1 MYVFLYKN
9 HIIMLI
15 SLGESIRLRRKELK
29 LSQSYVADL
38 AEVSLN
44 TISKIERG
52 EANPTVDVLQKI
64 GNVLGMELKLEI
76 KGLNKLGY
84 ALGSSISE

>member
-1 MYVFLYKN
+1 
-9 HIIMLI
+9 MLI

>member
-1 MYVFLYKN
+1 
-9 HIIMLI
+9 MLI
-15 SLGESIRLRRKELK
+15 SLSDSIRKRRKELR

-38 AEVSLN
+38 AGISPN

-64 GNVLGMELKLEI
+64 ANVLGMVLKLGI
-76 KGLNKLGY
+76 RDLNLDHEDG
-84 ALGSSISE
+84 AGISK

>member
-1 MYVFLYKN
+1 
-9 HIIMLI
+9 MLI

-84 ALGSSISE
+84 AGRSGISEWYCYC

>member
-1 MYVFLYKN
+1 M
-9 HIIMLI
+9 
-15 SLGESIRLRRKELK
+15 RRKELK

-38 AEVSLN
+38 ADVSLN

-52 EANPTVDVLQKI
+52 EANPTLDVLQKI
-64 GNVLGMELKLEI
+64 GDVLGMELKLEI

-84 ALGSSISE
+84 AFGSGISE